1 MKALVVE
8 DDKRLSY
15 TVCQCIKNMFETET
29 AYNGEDGLYLARQNI
44 YDFIIL
50 DLMMPIMDG
59 ITMLEKLRKENI
71 LTPILILT
79 AKDGL
84 PDKVKGLRTGAD
96 DYLVKPFETEELLAR
111 LEAIVRRNT
120 GVYKENTV
128 TFKSLVLNLQT
139 RGANINEEP
148 VNLQGKQ
155 FDMLEYLITS
165 KNNILTRNQIFDKVW
180 GFNSFATTNVIDVYA
195 SGIRKELKKFGY
207 DKYIKTVRSTGYM
220 WQE

>member
-15 TVCQCIKNMFETET
+15 TICQCIKDIFETET
-29 AYNGEDGLYLARQNI
+29 AYNGEDGLDLAKQNI
-44 YDFIIL
+44 YDIIIL
-50 DLMMPIMDG
+50 DIMMPIMDG
-59 ITMLEKLRKENI
+59 YSMLAKLRKENI
-71 LTPILILT
+71 FTPVLILT
-79 AKDGL
+79 AKDSL
-84 PDKVKGLRTGAD
+84 SDKVKGLKYGAD
-96 DYLVKPFETEELLAR
+96 DYLVKPFETEELMAR

-128 TFKSLVLNLQT
+128 SFKDLVLNLKT
-139 RGANINEEP
+139 RQATIDGET

-165 KNNILTRNQIFDKVW
+165 KNSILTRNQIFDKVW
-180 GFNSFATTNVIDVYA
+180 GFNSSATTNVIDVYA

-207 DKYIKTVRSTGYM
+207 DKYIKTIRSTGYM
-220 WQE
+220 LQE